1 LSVSDITVRN
11 DPSIHPIFH
20 PSNLP
25 FPTVIMADIII
36 DHADGITQVTFNR
49 PEVRNALTFEM
60 YDRIYDLCTEA
71 STNRE
76 IKAIIF
82 AGSDSSAFASGTD
95 ISLLQSVRSG
105 KDGIDYEERIERVV
119 GVVERCRTPTIAAIA
134 GACTGGGAALATACD
149 LRIGAK
155 NMKFGYPMA
164 KTLGNCLSLANS
176 ARLIFLIGPGR
187 FKELLFTARLMG
199 AEEAYA
205 AGLINEVVEEPKE
218 VLSRARTLAALIIEN
233 APLTI
238 WAAKEAVL
246 RIYAKMQSLDFAD
259 VIDRSYASKDF
270 RIGVEAFIKKET
282 PKWSGE

>member
-1 LSVSDITVRN
+1 MSE
-11 DPSIHPIFH
+11 
-20 PSNLP
+20 
-25 FPTVIMADIII
+25 III
-36 DHADGITQVTFNR
+36 DHLDGITQVIFNR

-60 YDRIYDLCTEA
+60 YDKVYDLCTEA
-71 STNRE
+71 NTNRE

-82 AGSDSSAFASGTD
+82 AGTGSSAFASGTD
-95 ISLLQSVRSG
+95 IGLLQNLRNG

-119 GVVERCRTPTIAAIA
+119 GAVERCRVPTIAAIA

-187 FKELLFTARLMG
+187 FKELLLTARLMG
-199 AEEAYA
+199 AEEGFAG
-205 AGLINEVVEEPKE
+205 GLISEIVDEPKE
-218 VLSRARTLAALIIEN
+218 VLSRARALAALIIQH

-246 RIYAKMQSLDFAD
+246 RIYAKLQSVDFSD
-259 VIDRSYASKDF
+259 VIEKSYGSNDF
-270 RIGVEAFIKKET
+270 QLGVHSFIKKEM
-282 PKWSGE
+282 PKWTGE